1 MQDVIKESTERMQKA
16 LDSVKRSFSAVR
28 TGRANASLLDH
39 IKVNYYGSE
48 VPLKQLAS
56 ISVPEPRLIV
66 LTPFDKSA
74 AKEIEKAILL
84 SDLGINPRIEGGIM
98 RLFLPELS
106 EERRKDLAKILK
118 KEAEE
123 GKVALRNVRR
133 DAMETLKKQKA
144 DKIITEDNEKM
155 LDKKVQ
161 ELTDKFTKDVDVMLN
176 AKEKEILS
184 V

>member
-16 LDSVKRSFSAVR
+16 LEAVKRNFSSIR
-28 TGRANASLLDH
+28 TGRASASLLDH

-56 ISVPEPRLIV
+56 IAVPEPRQIV
-66 LTPFDKSA
+66 LTPFDKNA
-74 AKEIEKAILL
+74 AKEIEKAILT
-84 SDLGINPRIEGGIM
+84 SDLGINPRIEGGVM

-106 EERRKDLAKILK
+106 QERRKELAKILK

-133 DAMETLKKQKA
+133 DANEALKKQKA
-144 DKIITEDNEKM
+144 DKAITEDNEKM

-161 ELTDKFTKDVDVMLN
+161 DLTDRFTKDIDSMLG